1 MALQA
6 ASSAPRAAGLAR
18 KPCQLRRWRRR
29 VIDVAAP
36 TPQDGPAA
44 RPSAPSTSR
53 SPPGNCRKL
62 FAQGRVEAMA
72 GERRAHEVLVL
83 ERQLEG
89 NYSRS
94 NSAARHRSALPCI
107 RADKKYASFPRPTR
121 RRFLLLYGRFRPQVA
136 IGPRTFDLKLSF
148 AVILLR
154 ERPPQPSNSPLDP
167 RSAID
172 FALLFPCVLCSHVAR
187 RRPASAHRRH
197 RARSRRVGG
206 AYDFQLDGAAACRHA
221 GPSSRSPVPVPVAH
235 GALGMCLDDTPPTLV
250 PRPCRG

>member
-1 MALQA
+1 
-6 ASSAPRAAGLAR
+6 
-18 KPCQLRRWRRR
+18 
-29 VIDVAAP
+29 
-36 TPQDGPAA
+36 
-44 RPSAPSTSR
+44 
-53 SPPGNCRKL
+53 
-62 FAQGRVEAMA
+62 MA
-72 GERRAHEVLVL
+72 GERRAHEVLVY

-136 IGPRTFDLKLSF
+136 SAPRTFDLKLSF

-172 FALLFPCVLCSHVAR
+172 FALLFVCVLCSHVAR
-187 RRPASAHRRH
+187 WRPAREHRRP

-206 AYDFQLDGAAACRHA
+206 AHDVQQDGAAASRHA
-221 GPSSRSPVPVPVAH
+221 EPSSRSPVPVPAAH
-235 GALGMCLDDTPPTLV
+235 GALGTCLDDTPPTLV
-250 PRPCRG
+250 PRPHRG